1 VRWAVRSYS
10 PFIILD
16 MSYFNRDDVNEDVDE
31 DDNDNDE
38 GDEVGKAKKR

>member
-1 VRWAVRSYS
+1 
-10 PFIILD
+10 

-31 DDNDNDE
+31 DDNNNNNDE